1 MAPTSD
7 PRDVPGA
14 TTDPQHRP
22 VTRQRITRQDGSLPA
37 SAEQELADPTMAAIG
52 RAGGGGPERMRSGL
66 LQLDQSTRSR
76 AVQRLQAD
84 AGNRAVGAMIGVQPI
99 LQREGAEPTDTG
111 VVALDATTGGGA
123 TETIGPETSSSYAVA
138 ASSLA
143 DVAAVI
149 GGRAEAG
156 HVGWVEQMSS
166 SANTGP
172 TVDTVSV
179 TVGIDLEMPSWSTP
193 SAMLPRARAEWSRWY
208 AALMAH
214 EQGHIQLVHDVHD
227 GQAATLLGKT
237 PSAAT
242 TAFNASKAS
251 LTNKSNAYDT
261 KTGHGLKTGTVL
273 DVGIETL
280 ELDEER
286 KKREAA
292 EKAKGRESAVPDV
305 PEDE

>member
-1 MAPTSD
+1 M
-7 PRDVPGA
+7 
-14 TTDPQHRP
+14 
-22 VTRQRITRQDGSLPA
+22 TRQRITRHDGSLTA
-37 SAEQELADPTMAAIG
+37 SAEQELVDPTMAAIG
-52 RAGGGGPERMRSGL
+52 RAGASGSDRMMSGL
-66 LQLDQSTRSR
+66 MHLDRSTRSR
-76 AVQRLQAD
+76 AVQRLQAE

-99 LQREGAEPTDTG
+99 VQREGDDPAETG
-111 VVALDATTGGGA
+111 AVALDSTTGGGA
-123 TETIGPETSSSYAVA
+123 TETIGPETSSTYAVA

-149 GGRAEAG
+149 GGREEAG

-166 SANTGP
+166 SANTGA

-179 TVGIDLEMPSWSTP
+179 TVDIALDMPSWSPP

-214 EQGHIQLVHDVHD
+214 EQGHIKLVHDVHD
-227 GQAATLLGKT
+227 GQAARLLGKT

-292 EKAKGRESAVPDV
+292 EKATSRDIAVPHV
-305 PEDE
+305 PDDE